1 VKRIAAGVLFL
12 RPGIL
17 YWLKSRV
24 SDRRMLTPLLH
35 AYQEGQHAVMRG
47 AQYPILNLSTEARRE
62 IFDRLE
68 RAAAESPTD
77 LRAVNLGY
85 LLRNGVELPR
95 HQGLAGRAIRQCKE
109 RSEDRKGGERCQG
122 ARFWRL

>member
-1 VKRIAAGVLFL
+1 LPHELLASLARVGVKGTAASILFL

-24 SDRRMLTPLLH
+24 SDRRTVVLLLH
-35 AYQEGQHAVMRG
+35 AYQNGQQAVMRG

-68 RAAAESPTD
+68 RAAAAHGIEVKMCACKNAD
-77 LRAVNLGY
+77 LARSSCNIAGTWPRRAPAAQS
-85 LLRNGVELPR
+85 LLVTV
-95 HQGLAGRAIRQCKE
+95 
-109 RSEDRKGGERCQG
+109 
-122 ARFWRL
+122 